1 MLYRTIKP
9 MLVDAIQISE
19 PMDITTEGGL
29 LHANPGDWLIRDA
42 QGNLTRCDDINFKCS
57 FEPLSL
63 STEPKLFAESKSC
76 GC

>member
-9 MLVDAIQISE
+9 LLVEAIQVNE
-19 PMDITTEGGL
+19 PTDVSTESGL

-57 FEPLSL
+57 FEPLSVSREL
-63 STEPKLFAESKSC
+63 QQFAESKPC